1 MKYQKLAIAAA
12 IPNLSFAVIAASPVQ
27 AATITY
33 NFKADVTSGSLLGQ
47 TFTGLLSYDDS
58 TLTKVGPEFLSPA
71 EGLKVSFNFLGTAYT
86 EKNDVTF
93 QDFPLTNFNNGVFEG
108 LDFAVNNSQTIF
120 VINQDQF
127 SYKGEQIGNV
137 TYQSVPEPDTVAGLA
152 IFCAGSLFL
161 KKKRKTIQ

>member
-1 MKYQKLAIAAA
+1 MKYQKLAIAA
-12 IPNLSFAVIAASPVQ
+12 IPNLSFAVIAAIPVQ

-33 NFKADVTSGSLLGQ
+33 NFRADVTSGALLGQ

-58 TLTKVGPEFLSPA
+58 TLTKVGSEFLSPA
-71 EGLKVSFNFLGTAYT
+71 EGLEVSFNFLGTAYT
-86 EKNDVTF
+86 EKNDVNF
-93 QDFPLTNFNNGVFEG
+93 PDFPLTNFNNGVFEG
-108 LDFAVNNSQTIF
+108 LDFAVNNSPTIF

-137 TYQSVPEPDTVAGLA
+137 TYQSVPEPETVAGLA
-152 IFCAGSLFL
+152 IFAGSLFL